1 LDTQE
6 KNMKREY
13 NARAIGTVLKV
24 AAGVAAAVLVVS
36 CALSTQL
43 VLDDQWS
50 LSAIKVGSVVTTDLN
65 DYLTVAFNAGNS
77 TATFTI
83 GDLWPGPGTVTVE
96 GEYAYSIDGLNK
108 KITLSQSGEKK
119 HEITYSFDNQL
130 NEMRWTKWVAVD
142 TDPAETV
149 AGSGQT
155 IEYIEFVRA
164 E

>member
-1 LDTQE
+1 
-6 KNMKREY
+6 MKRK
-13 NARAIGTVLKV
+13 NIASLMGTGLKAV
-24 AAGVAAAVLVVS
+24 AGMAMVVLVAS

-50 LSAIKVGSVVTTDLN
+50 LSAIKLGSVITTDLN
-65 DYLTVAFNAGNS
+65 DYLTVTFNAGTS
-77 TATFTI
+77 TATFTT
-83 GDLWPGPGTVTVE
+83 GDLWPGPGTVTVA

-155 IEYIEFVRA
+155 IEYIEFVRS